1 MLTGICICTLLIVA
15 FVVLVYVIK
24 VNDDLRILD
33 DRLDVLECE
42 MRYLKEYENDRK
54 QGDFN

>member
-54 QGDFN
+54 HGDFN

>member
-1 MLTGICICTLLIVA
+1 MLAGMCIFALLLAA
-15 FVVLVYVIK
+15 FIILVYVIK

-42 MRYLKEYENDRK
+42 MRYLKEYESDRK
-54 QGDFN
+54 QSDFA